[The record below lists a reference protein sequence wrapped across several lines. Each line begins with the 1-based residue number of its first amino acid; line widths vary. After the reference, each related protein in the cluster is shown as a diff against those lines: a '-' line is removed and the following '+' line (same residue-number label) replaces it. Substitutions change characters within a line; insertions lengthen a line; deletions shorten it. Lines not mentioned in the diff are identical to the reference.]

1 MGHGGCYTTVISN
14 RLKVYVWRRSFHVRP
29 RTIKNERRKVS
40 RVMDKI
46 VGLTDGQIVAGLQA
60 RAQVKAK
67 AKAKGKANA
76 KAKAKA
82 QAAGPAAAADDGGD
96 GGADAGAA
104 AAAADGADAGA
115 SFDDGAAAPDE

>member
-1 MGHGGCYTTVISN
+1 MARGGVIQP
-14 RLKVYVWRRSFHVRP
+14 LEAIGVVFFVWGRSFHVRP

-46 VGLTDGQIVAGLQA
+46 VGLTDEQIVAGLQA

-104 AAAADGADAGA
+104 AAAADDADAGA